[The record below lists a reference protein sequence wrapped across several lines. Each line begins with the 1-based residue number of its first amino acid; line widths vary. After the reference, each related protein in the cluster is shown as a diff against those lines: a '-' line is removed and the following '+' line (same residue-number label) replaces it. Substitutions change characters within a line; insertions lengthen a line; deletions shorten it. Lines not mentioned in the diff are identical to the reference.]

1 MTVTFTKIGTAGE
14 GNRKR
19 GISSCDLDILNLN
32 ARWTSCT
39 VVKEAIG
46 YIHLKLREGAKIGE
60 RNLGVTTIK
69 IQAKE
74 QDTTT

>member
-19 GISSCDLDILNLN
+19 GIKSCDLDILNLN
-32 ARWTSCT
+32 ACWTSCT
-39 VVKEAIG
+39 AVKEAIG
-46 YIHLKLREGAKIGE
+46 YISLKLREGAKIGD
-60 RNLGVTTIK
+60 RNLGVITIK

>member
-1 MTVTFTKIGTAGE
+1 MTVTFTKTGTAGE

-32 ARWTSCT
+32 ACRTSCT

-46 YIHLKLREGAKIGE
+46 YICLKLRGGAKIGD
-60 RNLGVTTIK
+60 RNLGVITIK